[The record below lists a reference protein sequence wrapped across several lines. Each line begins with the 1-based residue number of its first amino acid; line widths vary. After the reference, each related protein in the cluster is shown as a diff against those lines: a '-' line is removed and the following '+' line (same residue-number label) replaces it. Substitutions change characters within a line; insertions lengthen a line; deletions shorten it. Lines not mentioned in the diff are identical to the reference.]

1 MMSSIGFVD
10 SLVGFPWFAWIA
22 IVAIICG
29 SISQIITQCHR
40 HFERMEMIRHGMNP
54 DSKNSEKPEKWH
66 DAEV

>member
-1 MMSSIGFVD
+1 MSPNGFAQFLIGI
-10 SLVGFPWFAWIA
+10 PWFAWIA

-29 SISQIITQCHR
+29 SISQIIAQSHR

-54 DSKNSEKPEKWH
+54 DGKASAKPEKWQ